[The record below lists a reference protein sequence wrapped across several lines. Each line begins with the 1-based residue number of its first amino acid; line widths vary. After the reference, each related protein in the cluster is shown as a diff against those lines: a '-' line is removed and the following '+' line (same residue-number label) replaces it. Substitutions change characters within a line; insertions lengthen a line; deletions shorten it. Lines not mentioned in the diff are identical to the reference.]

1 MVGWAWRDVTRL
13 HRQRRGSDSMDASSA
28 RGGQRRAI
36 VLAAG
41 PGERLLR
48 LTERLTGAPL
58 PKQYCDLAGDD
69 ETLLQ
74 STLRRLGRHVPID
87 HTRVVIDGRHR
98 SRAIAQLRRFPAADV
113 FGQPSDCG
121 TAVGTLVPLI
131 DILIDDPDAIVVI
144 SPSDHGVLDEAVLD
158 DAMTHL
164 FQVAEERRAI
174 VVLGAEPDGMACDD
188 GWLLPF
194 APMRPGLRGAVQ
206 PVARYVHPAGSE
218 DTTGLVGAGAVHSTC
233 VVVAP
238 GAELLALFERLTP
251 RLLRL
256 FLYGA
261 AMPPAEGSAFLDLA
275 YDGLG
280 SLDLARDI
288 LSLALELRM
297 VVLPRQA
304 GWSDL
309 GSEARLLAWLSKRR
323 SGEMMPWP
331 LAGGRCSRAG
341 GYRRVHP
348 A

>member
-1 MVGWAWRDVTRL
+1 MVGWAWRDVMRL
-13 HRQRRGSDSMDASSA
+13 HRQRRGCGSVAEGASDRDH
-28 RGGQRRAI
+28 RYGI

-41 PGERLLR
+41 SSERLLR

-58 PKQYCDLAGDD
+58 PKQFCVLPGDV

-74 STLRRLGRHVPID
+74 RTLRRLGRQVPAS
-87 HTRVVIDGRHR
+87 HTRVVIGRRHR
-98 SRAIAQLRRFPAADV
+98 TRAIAQLRRFPMVDV

-121 TAVGTLVPLI
+121 TAVATLVSLI
-131 DILIDDPDAIVVI
+131 DILIDDPDAVVAVC
-144 SPSDHGVLDEAVLD
+144 PSDHGLLDEAPFD
-158 DAMTHL
+158 DAMSRA

-174 VVLGAEPDGMACDD
+174 VVLGAESDGTACED

-194 APMRPGLRGAVQ
+194 APLRPDFPGAVQ
-206 PVARYVHPAGSE
+206 PVARYVHP
-218 DTTGLVGAGAVHSTC
+218 VGADDRAKLLGRGAVQSTG
-233 VVVAP
+233 VVVAS

-275 YDGLG
+275 FDGLG
-280 SLDLARDI
+280 SLDLGQD
-288 LSLALELRM
+288 LLASTLGLRM
-297 VVLPRQA
+297 VVLPRQT

-309 GSEARLLAWLSKRR
+309 ASEARFLAWLSKRR
-323 SGEMMPWP
+323 SHEMMPWAP
-331 LAGGRCSRAG
+331 TRPNAR
-341 GYRRVHP
+341 GYRRIHP